1 MKRKGTLFLII
12 EDNVVELERIE
23 LSSKQGSPT
32 LSTRLFRPLVF
43 EHQQDPDHRLM
54 P

>member
-12 EDNVVELERIE
+12 EDIVDTILSGGIVELERIE

-32 LSTRLFRPLVF
+32 LSTRLFQP
-43 EHQQDPDHRLM
+43 
-54 P
+54 